1 MGENEPS
8 TVLTALNTPSHSI
21 LLNNPMNLV
30 PDAGVPVLYRRRLGQ
45 REVKKTEPGFLGR

>member
-21 LLNNPMNLV
+21 LLNHPMNLV